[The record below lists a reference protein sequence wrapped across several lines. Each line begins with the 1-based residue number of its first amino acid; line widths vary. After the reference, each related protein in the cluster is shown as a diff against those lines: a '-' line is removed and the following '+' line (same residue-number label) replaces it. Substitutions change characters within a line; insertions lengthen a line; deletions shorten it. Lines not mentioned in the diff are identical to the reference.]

1 MRLDVF
7 LTERGLARSRTEA
20 RRLIEGGSVS
30 VLGNV
35 RDKPA
40 FLLADDTPTDAV
52 AVLRESIPFVS
63 RGGEKLKAA
72 LDAFSLSPRGLCAI
86 DVGASSGGFTD
97 CLLRYGAARVLAVD
111 SGCGQLAEGLRTDER
126 VLSFEHYNARFLD
139 PRDFPERPRFAVMD
153 VSFIS
158 QTLILPALA
167 SLLPEG
173 APYVGL
179 IKPQFEVGRDKIDK
193 GGIVKN
199 KKNRLF
205 GVMRVLDS
213 ASACGLKCIGFTVS
227 PITGGDGNVEYLA
240 VFSKSGKELN
250 TENIKRTVIN

>member
-111 SGCGQLAEGLRTDER
+111 SGCGQLAECLRTDER

-167 SLLPEG
+167 ALLPEG

-179 IKPQFEVGRDKIDK
+179 IKPQFEVGRAGVGK
-193 GGIVKN
+193 GGIVRDDALRKEAV
-199 KKNRLF
+199 R
-205 GVMRVLDS
+205 RVVSFAESVGFSSL
-213 ASACGLKCIGFTVS
+213 GCIPS
-227 PITGGDGNVEYLA
+227 PILGGDGNHEFLA
-240 VFSKSGKELN
+240 AFV
-250 TENIKRTVIN
+250 RRAV

>member
-20 RRLIEGGSVS
+20 RRLIEDGHVS
-30 VLGNV
+30 VLGTV

-40 FLLADDTPTDAV
+40 FPIEETTPDGDVTVWRDAV
-52 AVLRESIPFVS
+52 PFVS
-63 RGGEKLKAA
+63 RGGEKLRAA
-72 LDAFSLSPRGLCAI
+72 LDAFSLSPRGLCAM

-111 SGCGQLAEGLRTDER
+111 SGCGQLAEALRTDER
-126 VLSFEHYNARFLD
+126 VLSFEHYNARFLKLE
-139 PRDFPERPRFAVMD
+139 DFPEQPRFAVMD

-167 SLLPEG
+167 ALLPEG

-179 IKPQFEVGRDKIDK
+179 IKPQFEVGRAGVGK
-193 GGIVKN
+193 GGIV
-199 KKNRLF
+199 RDEARRREA
-205 GVMRVLDS
+205 VDRV
-213 ASACGLKCIGFTVS
+213 
-227 PITGGDGNVEYLA
+227 ITFAEG
-240 VFSKSGKELN
+240 
-250 TENIKRTVIN
+250 

>member
-7 LTERGLARSRTEA
+7 LTEKGFSRSRTEA
-20 RRLIEGGSVS
+20 PRLIEAGSVT
-30 VLGNV
+30 VFGAV

-40 FLLADDTPTDAV
+40 FLLEDDTAIDAV
-52 AVLRESIPFVS
+52 TVVRDAVPFVS

-72 LDAFSLSPRGLCAI
+72 LDAFSLSPKGLCAI

-97 CLLRYGAARVLAVD
+97 CLLRYGAARVLSVD
-111 SGCGQLAEGLRTDER
+111 SGCGQLAECLLSDER

-139 PRDFPERPRFAVMD
+139 LRDFPEQPRFAVMD

-167 SLLPEG
+167 DLLPEG

-179 IKPQFEVGRDKIDK
+179 IKPQFEVGRAGVGK
-193 GGIVKN
+193 GGIVRDEKLR
-199 KKNRLF
+199 KEAVQHVITFAESVGFSPL
-205 GVMRVLDS
+205 G
-213 ASACGLKCIGFTVS
+213 CIPS
-227 PITGGDGNVEYLA
+227 PILGGDGNHEFLA
-240 VFSKSGKELN
+240 AFIRRAV
-250 TENIKRTVIN
+250 